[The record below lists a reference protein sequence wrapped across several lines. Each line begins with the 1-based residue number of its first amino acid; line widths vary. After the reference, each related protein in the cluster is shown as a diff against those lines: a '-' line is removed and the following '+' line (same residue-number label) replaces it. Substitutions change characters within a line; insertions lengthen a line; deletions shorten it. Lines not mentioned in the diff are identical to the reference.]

1 MPALSQQF
9 QHPAEWTQK
18 PSRHYQ
24 WGIINAHF
32 ECCCYCC
39 SRVQIGSGLAW
50 SGLQTIRTPQ
60 LEQIIDINRSRELS
74 KLISNAFSQ
83 KIIDDDDGNDE
94 DDYAQC

>member
-1 MPALSQQF
+1 MRIL
-9 QHPAEWTQK
+9 
-18 PSRHYQ
+18 
-24 WGIINAHF
+24 NA
-32 ECCCYCC
+32 
-39 SRVQIGSGLAW
+39 VAIVAIGSGLAW

>member
-1 MPALSQQF
+1 MLLLLLR
-9 QHPAEWTQK
+9 
-18 PSRHYQ
+18 SR
-24 WGIINAHF
+24 F
-32 ECCCYCC
+32 
-39 SRVQIGSGLAW
+39 QIGSGLAW
-50 SGLQTIRTPQ
+50 SGLKTIRTPQ

>member
-1 MPALSQQF
+1 MLLLLL
-9 QHPAEWTQK
+9 
-18 PSRHYQ
+18 R
-24 WGIINAHF
+24 
-32 ECCCYCC
+32 